1 MRLTVLTSMV
11 LALSLFAGETN
22 LVTLHLKNGDRLTG
36 EVLSE
41 TADRI
46 VLGTP
51 WNLAIFVP
59 KSEIQS
65 QSVVPQGA
73 EDVGSAD
80 KVQPA
85 GQAVTASST
94 EKLATEFNEASA
106 APTPV
111 QLSKPPGA
119 PGPSGKAKEPKHWKW
134 NLKMGVDYLSG
145 VKDRQIYSVQTAL
158 TYTRNYQSNP
168 RKFLRNKIDYG
179 LQYGETDGDIA
190 ANSMVVVDKLDFDVF
205 GDFYGY
211 GSVGSGYDRVRKI
224 EYQIEVG
231 PGMGYHLI
239 AEKTV
244 AVDAELGLNY
254 QYRQGL
260 DGAPNREV
268 IQARIAQELTWEVL
282 SKITLSET
290 IALLPF
296 LDEPGQ
302 YQVRVGGNVG
312 FGIVRHLSLNL
323 TVMNLYDT
331 QPAPG
336 VPNNDFQLRSSLG
349 VNF

>member
-1 MRLTVLTSMV
+1 MV
-11 LALSLFAGETN
+11 LALSLPAGETN
-22 LVTLHLKNGDRLTG
+22 LVTLQLKNGDRLTG

-46 VLGTP
+46 VLSTP

-59 KSEIQS
+59 KSAIQN
-65 QSVVPQGA
+65 QVAVHQEA
-73 EDVGSAD
+73 EDVSAAD
-80 KVQPA
+80 KARPP
-85 GQAVTASST
+85 GKAVTASSPDQR
-94 EKLATEFNEASA
+94 ATQHDEAS
-106 APTPV
+106 
-111 QLSKPPGA
+111 GA
-119 PGPSGKAKEPKHWKW
+119 PASVLASKSAAASESPGKAKEPKHWKW
-134 NLKMGVDYLSG
+134 NLKMGLDYLSG
-145 VKDRQIYSVQTAL
+145 VKDRQIYSVQTGI
-158 TYTRNYQSNP
+158 TYTRNYRSNP

-179 LQYGETDGDIA
+179 LQYGETDGDIS
-190 ANSMVVVDKLDFDVF
+190 ANSMVVANKLDFDVF

-224 EYQIEVG
+224 EYQVEVG
-231 PGMGYHLI
+231 PGLGYHLI
-239 AEKTV
+239 ADKTV
-244 AVDAELGLNY
+244 ALDTELGLNY
-254 QYRQGL
+254 QYREGL

-282 SKITLSET
+282 SKITLTESV
-290 IALLPF
+290 AFLPF

-302 YQVRVGGNVG
+302 YQLRVGGNVG

-323 TVMNLYDT
+323 TVVNLYDT